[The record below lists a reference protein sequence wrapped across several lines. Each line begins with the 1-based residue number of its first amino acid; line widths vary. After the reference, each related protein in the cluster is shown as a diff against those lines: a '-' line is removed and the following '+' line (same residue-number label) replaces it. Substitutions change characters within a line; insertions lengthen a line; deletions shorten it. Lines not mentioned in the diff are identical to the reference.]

1 MLSPCH
7 RARFRFEFINVDA
20 VIIYLS
26 GACSIFTRRCLSK
39 FMIAFANVF
48 FSVAANKRCICGGTR
63 RALFCLPR
71 MTLN

>member
-26 GACSIFTRRCLSK
+26 GFAI
-39 FMIAFANVF
+39 FMIAFANTF
-48 FSVAANKRCICGGTR
+48 HPMLSF
-63 RALFCLPR
+63 LFCLPY